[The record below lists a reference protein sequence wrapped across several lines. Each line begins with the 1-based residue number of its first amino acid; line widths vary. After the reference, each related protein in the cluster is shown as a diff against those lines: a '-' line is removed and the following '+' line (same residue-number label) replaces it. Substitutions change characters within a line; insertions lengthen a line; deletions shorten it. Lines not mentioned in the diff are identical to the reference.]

1 MNEIDPIRLN
11 RELQE
16 TIRRYL
22 LTALPISERFPKL
35 RAEAHKQLGASD
47 KLVAGP
53 FVEGIGDFEKG
64 RSLAQLVEEGLFDST
79 LFAA

>member
-22 LTALPISERFPKL
+22 LTALPVSERFPKL

-53 FVEGIGDFEKG
+53 FVEEIGDLEKV
-64 RSLAQLVEEGLFDST
+64 RSLAQ
-79 LFAA
+79 